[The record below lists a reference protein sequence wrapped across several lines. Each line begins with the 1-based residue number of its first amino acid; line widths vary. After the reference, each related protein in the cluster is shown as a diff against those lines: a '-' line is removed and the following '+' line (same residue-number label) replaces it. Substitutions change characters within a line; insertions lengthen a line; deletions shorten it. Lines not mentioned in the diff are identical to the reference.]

1 MDLVKKDVKYL
12 NKDFAQFRQNLIN
25 FAKQYYPDSY
35 QDFNESSPGMMFIEM
50 ASYVGDVLSYYSD
63 QSFRESLLSS
73 ATEEANILQLAQML
87 GYRPTLNAP
96 AVVDLD
102 VFQLVPAIGTG
113 DDAKPDTRYALSI
126 QSGMRVSS
134 ETGVAFRT
142 LEQVDFSQDTTTS
155 PLDISVYEVD
165 TSNNVIYY
173 LYKKTVKAV
182 AGEVKTLTFDFQDPK
197 PYDKIILPDTNV
209 LDIISVTS
217 DTGNKFYQVDYLAQD
232 TIFEDIANIPFN
244 DPTLSNYQST
254 VPYILKLRR
263 TARRFISRVRDDR
276 RIELQFGAGV
286 SSDADEELIP
296 NPKNVGMGLEYLNR
310 TTLNNVDPTNFL
322 HTSTYGIAPN
332 NETLTVQYTV
342 GGSVNENV
350 PVNSITSIL
359 EINYNTE
366 TEVNMQGGSNLD
378 LSFVKGSVA
387 VNNSVAAT
395 GGKTSNNLES
405 IRQDAIASF
414 AAQNRAITREDYI
427 ARCYAMPAKYGSVA
441 KAYIIGDTQK
451 DTADKEYPRDTI
463 SNPMALNLYTLA
475 YDANGNFV
483 DPNPA
488 IRENLRTYLSN
499 YRMLTD
505 AINIKRAYVVNIGV
519 EFEVIPKPSE
529 NSATVVLRCVNEL
542 KRMLHNDRM
551 QINGPL
557 NISNMISQLDRL
569 EGVQSI
575 PSLEITNLYDT
586 NNGYS
591 GNVYDINAATKNNIV
606 YPSLDPCIFEVKY
619 PNADIKGRVVKP

>member
-50 ASYVGDVLSYYSD
+50 ASYVGDVLSYYTDS
-63 QSFRESLLSS
+63 SFRESLLNS
-73 ATEEANILQLAQML
+73 ATEQANVLQLAQMF
-87 GYRPTLNAP
+87 GYKPTLNTP

-113 DDAKPDTRYALSI
+113 DNAAPDTRYALSI
-126 QSGMRVSS
+126 RSGMRAQA
-134 ETGVAFRT
+134 ETGTSFRT
-142 LEQVDFSQDTTTS
+142 LEQVDFTQDTATS
-155 PLDISVYEVD
+155 PLEVSVYEVD
-165 TSNNVIYY
+165 GANNVTYY

-182 AGEVKTLTFDFQDPK
+182 AGEVKTLTFNFTDPK
-197 PYDKIILPDTNV
+197 PYDKIVLPDTNI

-217 DTGNKFYQVDYLAQD
+217 DTGNKWYEVDYLAQD

-244 DPTLSNYQST
+244 DPTLSVYQST

-263 TARRFISRVRDDR
+263 TARRFVKRVRDDMR
-276 RIELQFGAGV
+276 VELQFGAGV

-310 TTLNNVDPTNFL
+310 TTLDNVDPTNFL

-332 NETLTVQYTV
+332 NETLTVQYTI
-342 GGSVNENV
+342 GGDINENV
-350 PVNSITSIL
+350 AANTIVNTL
-359 EINYNTE
+359 DVQYNTDQE
-366 TEVNMQGGSNLD
+366 IYGVNLD
-378 LSFVKGSVA
+378 FVRSSVA
-387 VNNSVAAT
+387 VNNPVAAT
-395 GGKTSNNLES
+395 GGKTFNNVDS
-405 IRQDAIASF
+405 IRQDAMAAF

-427 ARCYAMPAKYGSVA
+427 ARCYAMPAKYGSIA

-451 DTADKEYPRDTI
+451 DTADKDYPRDTI
-463 SNPMALNLYTLA
+463 SNPMALNLYTLSL
-475 YDANGNFV
+475 DVNGNFTT
-483 DPNPA
+483 PNPA

-505 AINIKRAYVVNIGV
+505 AINIKTAYIVNLGV

-529 NSATVVLRCVNEL
+529 NSSEVVLRCINEL
-542 KRMLHNDRM
+542 KRILSNDRM

-557 NISNMISQLDRL
+557 NISNLISQLDRL
-569 EGVQSI
+569 DGVQSI
-575 PSLEITNLYDT
+575 PSLEFTNLYDT
-586 NNGYS
+586 NAGYS
-591 GNVYDINAATKNNIV
+591 GNVYDIRSATKNGTL
-606 YPSLDPCIFEVKY
+606 YPSLDPCIFEIKY
-619 PNADIKGRVVKP
+619 PNQDIKGRVVKP